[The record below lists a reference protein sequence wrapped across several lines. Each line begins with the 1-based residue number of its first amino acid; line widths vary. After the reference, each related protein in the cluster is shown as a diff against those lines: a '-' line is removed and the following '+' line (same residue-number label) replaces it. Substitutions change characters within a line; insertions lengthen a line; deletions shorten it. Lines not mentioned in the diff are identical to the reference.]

1 MSAPGSQ
8 LAQTRPSS
16 TTAATAYTATRA
28 TEVTRIIIANS
39 STATQYSLFHDDDGA
54 TYSEATALAFQVAI
68 AANAVVDFIFADGV
82 GGIVVSPSGTI
93 GVKTEAAN
101 NLTFTVYGVIL

>member
-1 MSAPGSQ
+1 MASPGSQ
-8 LAQTRPSS
+8 LAQTRPAN

-28 TEVTRIIIANS
+28 TEVTRIIVANS
-39 STATQYSLFHDDDGA
+39 STATQFSLFHDDDGS
-54 TYSEATALAFQVAI
+54 TYSQATALFYTVAI
-68 AANAVVDFIFADGV
+68 EANSTVDVVFADGY

-101 NLTFTVYGVIL
+101 NLTFTVYGVTL